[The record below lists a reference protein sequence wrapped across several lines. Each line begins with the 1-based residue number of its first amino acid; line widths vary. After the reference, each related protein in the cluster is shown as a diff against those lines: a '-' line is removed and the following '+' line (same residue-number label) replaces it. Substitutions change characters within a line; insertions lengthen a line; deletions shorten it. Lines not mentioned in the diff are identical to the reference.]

1 MHLIKTQLSVN
12 VFFMGKMY
20 VMMNFCDCK
29 HGAYFVAI

>member
-1 MHLIKTQLSVN
+1 
-12 VFFMGKMY
+12 MGKMY